1 MKNKYIIILLTFIL
15 SLVSFT
21 LTKGE
26 EFNFNT
32 TELQITENG
41 NIIKGINGGE
51 VTTRNNEIIITA
63 NNFKYNKLTTLL
75 EAEGNVKV
83 IDKIKDIIIEANEI
97 FYIKNEEKIFSIG
110 KTNIKV
116 DNKYDI
122 DGKDLTLLRNENKL
136 SSNEKAIIT
145 NNNSDFYELEKFEY
159 SINEEILK
167 GEQIKVTEYQKN
179 NETNQYFFQKR
190 IL

>member
-1 MKNKYIIILLTFIL
+1 LI
-15 SLVSFT
+15 
-21 LTKGE
+21 
-26 EFNFNT
+26 
-32 TELQITENG
+32 
-41 NIIKGINGGE
+41 
-51 VTTRNNEIIITA
+51 
-63 NNFKYNKLTTLL
+63 
-75 EAEGNVKV
+75 
-83 IDKIKDIIIEANEI
+83 KIKDIIIEANEI

-179 NETNQYFFQKR
+179 NETNQYFFQKGFFN
-190 IL
+190 